1 MDQPTQAL
9 TWAELQT
16 VAFGFVVANASQT
29 QPIAGGTLG
38 AAVAPA
44 LALPPVAVLPTS
56 AGPAADA
63 ATNASPVGPSQT
75 LSAVDAALA
84 EGQFWRSGSALPAQS
99 LRGSRWLVAD
109 ASGFDRLAW
118 LHDAAFVAMV
128 GGPSLD
134 DLP

>member
-44 LALPPVAVLPTS
+44 LA
-56 AGPAADA
+56 
-63 ATNASPVGPSQT
+63 
-75 LSAVDAALA
+75 
-84 EGQFWRSGSALPAQS
+84 
-99 LRGSRWLVAD
+99 
-109 ASGFDRLAW
+109 FDRVAW
-118 LHDAAFVAMV
+118 LHDAALAAMV
-128 GGPSLD
+128 AGPSLD
-134 DLP
+134 GLP